1 MQQTFEVQAGNGRL
15 YKLTP
20 EKKQMELARLA
31 TLREKGQAW
40 ATDDKAHDYDGFLQ
54 IGQNFIDWLQEGLN
68 QSGAENMRMNWKG
81 HAEKTSTGA
90 ACMHIKGA
98 WLGKELGMPD
108 LKAFTDSG
116 AKPASPARPNAPT
129 AQPPVD
135 ALADDAFPDDDI
147 PF

>member
-1 MQQTFEVQAGNGRL
+1 MQQTQTFEVQAGNGRL
-15 YKLTP
+15 YKLAP

-54 IGQNFIDWLQEGLN
+54 IGQNLIDWLQEGLN
-68 QSGAENMRMNWKG
+68 QSGAETMRMNWKG

-90 ACMHIKGA
+90 PCLHIKGA
-98 WLGKELGMPD
+98 WLGNNLPD

-116 AKPASPARPNAPT
+116 AKPSAPQRANAPT
-129 AQPPVD
+129 GQDPV
-135 ALADDAFPDDDI
+135 ADLPDDDI